1 MINIPGIPII
11 EKLQAKCRSILVE
24 RTYTPGFTIST
35 DQYES
40 LGPFTT
46 VLHISYPAGANKTVS
61 IVQVRT
67 VGSDV
72 CVRDVLLDQIGSA
85 SAADYNVSDTHM
97 IYAMLKSVIV
107 GGNTIQC
114 CTPLPGGG
122 FDYTNCPTS
131 NYVRFTVTDT
141 GNIQFLSNPSGAH
154 IWLAPTGQTPADT
167 TQTTPGTIT
176 SLPIGNYDY
185 ILKLTNYNNYIG
197 PSPITVAKN
206 QTAVVGPI
214 DLIPIEGCIHF
225 KSSPQGARIY
235 LAPVGQTPAD
245 TGLNTPNIKCAL
257 SLGDYVYK
265 LTLSGYEDATGTV
278 TLVSG
283 HGEIVTKTLRGLPI
297 LSDITISPLN
307 PSIAVN
313 TDQQFSATPLD
324 QYGNPYPATVT
335 WNSSN
340 TYVGIIDPNT
350 GMFSALHTGTS
361 VITASSSSVT
371 KTTTV
376 TVTPLVPILH
386 TITISPATVSIVAN
400 NAVIFTATKLDQFNN
415 PIFATVTW
423 VSSNPIVGTVDQ
435 NGVFLA
441 LSQGTTIITA
451 SSGTVSG
458 IAVANV
464 TPAVPVEIPVLTTIT
479 ISPAT
484 VSIVANNA
492 VIFTA
497 TKLDQFNN
505 PIFATVTWS
514 SSNINIGTIDQNGV
528 FLALSQGTTII
539 TAYSGTVS
547 GIAVANVTPAAPVEI
562 PVLTKI
568 TISPLTASLAVGIGT
583 IFVASTLDQFNNPI
597 SATVTWNSSD
607 IDVGTINQNG
617 VFLAIS
623 PGITT
628 ITATSDT
635 ISGVAIA
642 NVTPAIPSTQP
653 VLTRITISPLTTS
666 LIVGNGTIFTASTLD
681 QFGNSIYATVTWS
694 SNDINVGTIDQN
706 GVFLAIS
713 PGITTITAYNG
724 NIVGVAMVNVMPT
737 VPTIQPV
744 LTRITISP
752 LTTTIVVN
760 NSTIFIATTLDQL
773 GDPFSTILEW
783 SSSNTNVG
791 TIDQNGV
798 FAAIYPGTTT
808 IIAHSG
814 TVNGIAIAN
823 VTSAVPTTQPI
834 LTKIT
839 IEPLTTTILVNN
851 SAVFVAS
858 TLDQFGNPIVA
869 TVAWTSSNP
878 YVGTI
883 DPNTGVFLAISQ
895 GTTTIMATSG
905 TVIGVALANVTPT
918 PVVTPVLTT
927 ITVLP
932 NTASV
937 MAGNST
943 VFTVA
948 TLDQYGNPI
957 SVTVTWSSSD
967 ENIGTIDQNGVFLA
981 ISPGTTIIRVTS
993 DTISGLAIVNV
1004 TPSPVLDK
1012 IIVSPSTLSIS
1023 TNNSAIF
1030 TATTLDQFGNPIS
1043 ATVTWSSSN
1052 INVGTI
1058 EQNGVFTAIS
1068 PGATTITATSEFISG
1083 IAIANVTSLPIILP
1097 VLTRIEITP
1106 LTTTLTAGSNAV
1118 FLASTLDQFG
1128 NPISMTVTWTSSD
1141 TDIGT
1146 ITQNGVFTAISP
1158 GVTTIMAYSGNISGV
1173 AIANVIPV
1181 VPTAQPTLANIVIT
1195 PLTETVLVGTGTVFV
1210 VSTLDQFGNSIVT
1223 PVTWDSSDPNV
1234 GIIDQY
1240 GIFSALHI
1248 GKTTITATSGTIV
1261 GVALVNVVTTL
1272 PGQAAGG
1279 VLGNINNAAL
1289 ILGMAM
1295 VGAVIVAKPHQPTF
1309 PTS

>member
-1 MINIPGIPII
+1 MINIPGTPII

-24 RTYTPGFTIST
+24 RTYTPGFTISA

-46 VLHISYPAGANKTVS
+46 ALHISYPAGANKTVS

-97 IYAMLKSVIV
+97 IYAMIRSVVV

-114 CTPLPGGG
+114 CTPLPSGE

-131 NYVRFTVTDT
+131 NYIRFTVTDT

-176 SLPIGNYDY
+176 SLPVGDYDY
-185 ILKLTNYNNYIG
+185 ILKLTNYNDYI
-197 PSPITVAKN
+197 STQPITVIKD
-206 QTAVVGPI
+206 QTTIVGPI
-214 DLIPIEGCIHF
+214 NLVPAQGCIYF
-225 KSSPQGARIY
+225 SSSPQGARIY
-235 LAPVGQTPAD
+235 IAPVGQTPVD
-245 TGLNTPNIKCAL
+245 TGLNTPNIICGKP
-257 SLGDYVYK
+257 LGDYIFRLV
-265 LTLSGYEDATGTV
+265 LSGYEDATGTV
-278 TLVSG
+278 TLTSG
-283 HGEIVTKTLRGLPI
+283 HGEIVTKNLRGLPI

-307 PSIAVN
+307 PSITVN
-313 TDQQFSATPLD
+313 TDQQFGATPLD
-324 QYGNPYPATVT
+324 QYNNPYPTTVT
-335 WNSSN
+335 WSSSN
-340 TYVGIIDPNT
+340 TYVGTIDPNT
-350 GMFSALHTGTS
+350 GMFSALNTGTS
-361 VITASSSSVT
+361 VITASSGSVT

-376 TVTPLVPILH
+376 TVTPLVPI
-386 TITISPATVSIVAN
+386 
-400 NAVIFTATKLDQFNN
+400 
-415 PIFATVTW
+415 
-423 VSSNPIVGTVDQ
+423 
-435 NGVFLA
+435 
-441 LSQGTTIITA
+441 
-451 SSGTVSG
+451 
-458 IAVANV
+458 
-464 TPAVPVEIPVLTTIT
+464 LTTIT

-514 SSNINIGTIDQNGV
+514 SSNINVGTIDQNGV

-539 TAYSGTVS
+539 TASSGTVS
-547 GIAVANVTPAAPVEI
+547 GIAVANVTPAIPVEI
-562 PVLTKI
+562 PVLTTI
-568 TISPLTASLAVGIGT
+568 TVSPATVSIVANNAVIFTAT
-583 IFVASTLDQFNNPI
+583 KLDQFNNPI
-597 SATVTWNSSD
+597 SATVTWSSSD
-607 IDVGTINQNG
+607 PIVGT
-617 VFLAIS
+617 V
-623 PGITT
+623 
-628 ITATSDT
+628 
-635 ISGVAIA
+635 
-642 NVTPAIPSTQP
+642 
-653 VLTRITISPLTTS
+653 
-666 LIVGNGTIFTASTLD
+666 
-681 QFGNSIYATVTWS
+681 
-694 SNDINVGTIDQN
+694 DQN
-706 GVFLAIS
+706 
-713 PGITTITAYNG
+713 
-724 NIVGVAMVNVMPT
+724 
-737 VPTIQPV
+737 
-744 LTRITISP
+744 
-752 LTTTIVVN
+752 
-760 NSTIFIATTLDQL
+760 
-773 GDPFSTILEW
+773 
-783 SSSNTNVG
+783 
-791 TIDQNGV
+791 
-798 FAAIYPGTTT
+798 
-808 IIAHSG
+808 
-814 TVNGIAIAN
+814 
-823 VTSAVPTTQPI
+823 
-834 LTKIT
+834 
-839 IEPLTTTILVNN
+839 
-851 SAVFVAS
+851 
-858 TLDQFGNPIVA
+858 
-869 TVAWTSSNP
+869 
-878 YVGTI
+878 
-883 DPNTGVFLAISQ
+883 GVFLAISQ
-895 GTTTIMATSG
+895 GTTIITASSGIVSGVAIANVLPIVPPMPTPVLTRIVITPSTLSIQAGNASVFIASTLDQFGNPFTATVTWTSSNPNIGTIDPDTGVFTAISHGSTVITATSDTIIGIAVANVAPATPPPIVSVLTKIVISPLTLSIVAGNSDIFTVQTLDQYNDPFPTSVIWNSSDLNIGTIDPDTGVFTAISHGSTVITASSGNITGAALVNVALPPTVPVLTTITISPTTVSIMAGNALIFTATTLDQFGNHFPTTITWNSLDTNIGTINQNGIFVAISAGNTIITASNGNISG
-905 TVIGVALANVTPT
+905 IAIVNVIPA

-927 ITVLP
+927 ITILP
-932 NTASV
+932 STASV

-943 VFTVA
+943 VFTVV

-957 SVTVTWSSSD
+957 STTVTWSSSD
-967 ENIGTIDQNGVFLA
+967 TNVGTIGQNGVFLA

-1004 TPSPVLDK
+1004 TSSPVLDK

-1030 TATTLDQFGNPIS
+1030 TAATLDQFGNPIS
-1043 ATVTWSSSN
+1043 ATVAWSSSDT
-1052 INVGTI
+1052 NVGTI

-1083 IAIANVTSLPIILP
+1083 IAIANVTLLPIILP

-1106 LTTTLTAGSNAV
+1106 LTTTITAGSNTV
-1118 FLASTLDQFG
+1118 FSASTLDQFG
-1128 NPISMTVTWTSSD
+1128 NPIFVTVTWTSSD
-1141 TDIGT
+1141 ISIGT

-1158 GVTTIMAYSGNISGV
+1158 GTTTIMASGGNISGV
-1173 AIANVIPV
+1173 ALANVIPV

-1240 GIFSALHI
+1240 GIFSALHT
-1248 GKTTITATSGTIV
+1248 GKTTITVTSGTIV

-1295 VGAVIVAKPHQPTF
+1295 VGAVIVAKPHQPTS